1 MLASSFPS
9 EPIEIVAVIIAFIV
23 LGFILVIPL
32 VGTASVIA
40 IFIALLVAWDL
51 IAVDEMLLC
60 LFITL
65 AATIVIDSA
74 LILKNKYYSIHVAT
88 LTLLI
93 SLIAWLLW
101 SEPLVVLVIVGII
114 SLFAIIAVVKKDFL
128 FKTWNKIKK
137 NKSEI

>member
-9 EPIEIVAVIIAFIV
+9 EPIEIVVVIIAFIV

-40 IFIALLVAWDL
+40 IFIALLVAWDTL
-51 IAVDEMLLC
+51 EVDEMLLY

-65 AATIVIDSA
+65 AATIAIDSA
-74 LILKNKYYSIHVAT
+74 LIPKNKYYLIHVAM
-88 LTLLI
+88 LTLLT

-101 SEPLVVLVIVGII
+101 SEPLIVLVIVGII
-114 SLFAIIAVVKKDFL
+114 SLFAIIAVFKKDFL

-137 NKSEI
+137 K